1 MTREVPIMKEKTPN
15 KFIARENPIT
25 KEKMPNKHDA
35 RKLPFHPV
43 CLLNKDGN
51 LFKPYDIEN
60 FKKFYNDYQI

>member
-1 MTREVPIMKEKTPN
+1 MNKKTPNNFRPRETPIMKEKTPN
-15 KFIARENPIT
+15 NFNT
-25 KEKMPNKHDA
+25 